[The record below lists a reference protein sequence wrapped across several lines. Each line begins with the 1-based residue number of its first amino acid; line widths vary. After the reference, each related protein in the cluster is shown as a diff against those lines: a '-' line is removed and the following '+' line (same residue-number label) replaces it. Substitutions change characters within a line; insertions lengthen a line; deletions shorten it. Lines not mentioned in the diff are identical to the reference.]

1 MQMEEETIHG
11 KEGEE
16 EESEERRKKFL
27 RKGKKKNDKKTK
39 QQKIQQLKA
48 GGWGSTFRDGNGA
61 GGIGKAILYVLELD
75 WRWRHSLRMR

>member
-27 RKGKKKNDKKTK
+27 RTGKKNDQKNKTTK
-39 QQKIQQLKA
+39 NPTTEGRGLGEHVPRWEWC
-48 GGWGSTFRDGNGA
+48 GGNKEGDLVRSGA
-61 GGIGKAILYVLELD
+61 
-75 WRWRHSLRMR
+75 